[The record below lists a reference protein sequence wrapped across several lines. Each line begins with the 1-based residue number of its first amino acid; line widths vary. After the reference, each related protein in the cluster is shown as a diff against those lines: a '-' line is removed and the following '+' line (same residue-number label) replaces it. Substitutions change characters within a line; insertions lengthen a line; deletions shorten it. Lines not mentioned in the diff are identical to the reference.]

1 VQISR
6 CALVVVVGRGLD
18 RLILPPP
25 LQTYAGMLD

>member
-1 VQISR
+1 MQISL
-6 CALVVVVGRGLD
+6 CSMVVVVGRGLD